1 MDYDNPLIMN
11 TFLFQKSKN
20 HKIMNVTTTSGPPF
34 LDLRNLCLRR
44 PQINGGNVF
53 NSPFSLRGHPASAAY
68 GPKSLAESSK
78 PPSTVGEAKMGTT
91 RRCVVGKVGFPYN
104 TKKEDV
110 GNFGE
115 AMGKKR
121 TDMV

>member
-1 MDYDNPLIMN
+1 MSQQPPAPLFI
-11 TFLFQKSKN
+11 
-20 HKIMNVTTTSGPPF
+20 
-34 LDLRNLCLRR
+34 DLRNQRLT

-78 PPSTVGEAKMGTT
+78 PPSTVGEAKMGKKPEM
-91 RRCVVGKVGFPYN
+91 CGGEGLVSPFD

-115 AMGKKR
+115 AMGKK
-121 TDMV
+121 TTGMV